1 MVDYA
6 IKGINDKL
14 WEKARIK
21 AIRQKLKMSYVT
33 KRLIE
38 MWVKGEIE
46 IDENKSKGKSESD

>member
-1 MVDYA
+1 VDYA
-6 IKGINDKL
+6 IKGIDNKL

-21 AIRQKLKMSYVT
+21 AIRKGVKMSYVT

-46 IDENKSKGKSESD
+46 IDKEKSKSK